1 MISMLSSV
9 TPGAIS
15 NPARRMAVWLT
26 GWGYS
31 LIAWG
36 ERRTAIKALRKL
48 DDRELRDIG
57 LHRHQIEAAVY
68 CFTCAEAELGR
79 FG

>member
-1 MISMLSSV
+1 MISMLSNV

-15 NPARRMAVWLT
+15 NPARSMAAWLT
-26 GWGYS
+26 GWAHA
-31 LIAWG
+31 LLTWG
-36 ERRTAIKALRKL
+36 ERRAAIKALRKL

-57 LHRHQIEAAVY
+57 LHRDQIESAVY
-68 CFTCAEAELGR
+68 CFTRAEAELGR